1 MEKIWFP
8 IVFTTVFMVFV
19 NIIPFLGV
27 APALLAFLLL
37 LSPALVIW
45 MVLKTLKDGIP
56 SEKTF
61 ETHWYEDQN
70 V

>member
-8 IVFTTVFMVFV
+8 IGLTTLFMVFV
-19 NIIPFLGV
+19 NIIPFIGA
-27 APALLAFLLL
+27 APAFIAFLLL

>member
-1 MEKIWFP
+1 M
-8 IVFTTVFMVFV
+8 
-19 NIIPFLGV
+19 GV
-27 APALLAFLLL
+27 APAIIAFLLL
-37 LSPALVIW
+37 LSPAMVIW
-45 MVLKTLKDGIP
+45 MVLKTLKEGIP